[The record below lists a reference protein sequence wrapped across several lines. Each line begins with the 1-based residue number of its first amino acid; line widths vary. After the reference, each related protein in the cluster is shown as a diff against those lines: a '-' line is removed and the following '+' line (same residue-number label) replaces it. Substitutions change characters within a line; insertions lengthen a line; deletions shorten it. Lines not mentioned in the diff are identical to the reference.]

1 MNVSTNSCRV
11 GLSGKKLLIHGKL
24 VRTARLEEEWYDDVE
39 SPDALEKAIH
49 DSECRADV
57 LTFWQRLPNVEPRFN
72 YCMDHDSIAAIPIKD
87 YAFWW
92 ANQID
97 AKTRNMIRKAEKKG
111 IVVRRSEFDDK
122 FVQGMVSIFNE
133 TPVRQGKPFWHY
145 GKDFETVKR
154 EFSRFLSREEIF
166 GAYVGDELIGFI
178 FIIWAGKFAALG
190 QIISKIAHRD
200 KAPNNALIAKAV
212 ERCSEKG
219 VPYLAYANWVEGS
232 LGEFKRSNGF
242 EKVDLPRYFV
252 PLTWKGRIFV
262 SLRLYRGS
270 SLLPKGV
277 VQFLKDSRKRF
288 NELRTARAGHPPG
301 MEPSSPSRPHG

>member
-1 MNVSTNSCRV
+1 MGS
-11 GLSGKKLLIHGKL
+11 GHIQIDGKKLWIQGKL
-24 VRTARLEEEWYDDVE
+24 VRIAKLEEEWYEDVDNPE
-39 SPDALEKAIH
+39 ALIDAIH
-49 DSECRADV
+49 DSGCGADV
-57 LTFWQRLPNVEPRFN
+57 LSFWQRLPDVERKHD
-72 YCMDHDSIAAIPIKD
+72 YCAEYDSIAAIPIKD

-92 ANQID
+92 KNQID
-97 AKTRNMIRKAEKKG
+97 AKTRNMVRRAEKKG
-111 IVVRRSEFDDK
+111 VVVRKSEFDDK

-133 TPVRQGKPFWHY
+133 TPVRQGKRFWHY

-154 EFSRFLSREEIF
+154 EFSRFLFREEIF

-178 FIIWAGKFAALG
+178 FIIWAGRFAALG

-212 ERCSEKG
+212 QRCSEKG
-219 VPYLAYANWVEGS
+219 ILYLAYAKWVEGS

-262 SLRLYRGS
+262 SLRLYRGAN
-270 SLLPKGV
+270 LLPQRV
-277 VQFLKDSRKRF
+277 VRFLKNIRKRF
-288 NELRTARAGHPPG
+288 NRLFSFQAR
-301 MEPSSPSRPHG
+301 SSRKGEVSASI

>member
-1 MNVSTNSCRV
+1 MDVPHIQID
-11 GLSGKKLLIHGKL
+11 GKGILITGRL
-24 VRTARLEEEWYDDVE
+24 VRIARLEEELHEDIENPQDLIKELRTSVAH
-39 SPDALEKAIH
+39 P
-49 DSECRADV
+49 DV
-57 LTFWQRLPNVEPRFN
+57 LSFWQRLPDIAPKYRYRME
-72 YCMDHDSIAAIPIKD
+72 YDSVAAIPVKD

-92 ANQID
+92 RNQID
-97 AKTRNMIRKAEKKG
+97 GKTRNMVRRAEKKG
-111 IVVRRSEFDDK
+111 VVVRKSEFDDK
-122 FVQGMVSIFNE
+122 FVQGMVAIFNE

-145 GKDFETVKR
+145 GKDFETIKR
-154 EFSRFLSREEIF
+154 EFSRFLFREEIF

-219 VPYLAYANWVEGS
+219 VPYLAYAKWVEGS

-242 EKVDLPRYFV
+242 EKIDLPRYFI

-288 NELRTARAGHPPG
+288 NKLRTARTGHPPG
-301 MEPSSPSRPHG
+301 MEPSSPTRPHG